1 MNRLFGLIS
10 RIYSVKGQKKIVD
23 DLARSKAMRIAARK
37 AYETVEDIKDTVK
50 DEFNNSNNNNSNKS
64 NKNNIL
70 GGKKR
75 VPDTLV
81 GEVFQEI
88 AKDVRHDINLLKK
101 KLKKK

>member
-50 DEFNNSNNNNSNKS
+50 DEFNNSNNNSKS

-70 GGKKR
+70 GKKR